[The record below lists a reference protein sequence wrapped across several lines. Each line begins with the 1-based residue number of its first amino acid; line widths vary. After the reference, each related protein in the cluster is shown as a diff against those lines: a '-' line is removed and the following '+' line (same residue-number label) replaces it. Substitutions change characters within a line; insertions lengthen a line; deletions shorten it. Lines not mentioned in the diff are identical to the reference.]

1 MVMHQIQ
8 ETAETVP
15 HEWPQ
20 ILLMEDETSVGQGL
34 QMVLTEEGYV
44 VDLVTTGQ
52 SALDT
57 FYSKDF
63 DLLVADLKLP
73 DIDGMEVI
81 KKVKKGRP
89 DTGVIV
95 ITGYSTVSS
104 AVEAMKLGA
113 CDYLSKPFTE
123 DEIKSAV
130 KAALKGKEGAL
141 KRKLR
146 DTSELVKEKALPVHV
161 AEKPKIED
169 NARVEKA
176 MSEIQEE
183 FEGRPDQ
190 LIPILQGVQDKL
202 GYLPENALMQ
212 IAQLTKLP
220 SASVFG
226 VASFYEQFRLSPV
239 GKNIVKVCR
248 GTACHVRGGGR
259 ILEELEKKL
268 GIKPGE
274 NTNDLEYTLETVA
287 CFGAC
292 ALAPIMVINDS
303 VHGKMTIAKGKSLIS
318 NEKEE

>member
-57 FYSKDF
+57 FYTKDF

-130 KAALKGKEGAL
+130 KAALKGKEEAL
-141 KRKLR
+141 KRKR
-146 DTSELVKEKALPVHV
+146 PDTSEVVKEKAVPVHV

-169 NARVEKA
+169 NAKVEKA

-183 FEGRPDQ
+183 FEGRPDE
-190 LIPILQGVQDKL
+190 LIPVLQGVQDKL

-248 GTACHVRGGGR
+248 GTACHVRGGAR

-274 NTNDLEYTLETVA
+274 NTDDLEYTLETVA

-292 ALAPIMVINDS
+292 ALAPIMVINDR
-303 VHGKMTIAKGKSLIS
+303 VHGKMTVAKGKNLIS
-318 NEKEE
+318 NCKEE

>member
-1 MVMHQIQ
+1 MGMHHIQ
-8 ETAETVP
+8 EASSTVSP
-15 HEWPQ
+15 ELPQ
-20 ILLMEDETSVGQGL
+20 ILLMEDETSVAQGI
-34 QMVLTEEGYV
+34 QMVLSEEGYA

-52 SALDT
+52 NALDI
-57 FYSKDF
+57 FYTKGF

-81 KKVKKGRP
+81 KKVKQGRP
-89 DTGVIV
+89 DTGIIV

-113 CDYLSKPFTE
+113 CDYLPKPFTE

-130 KAALKGKEGAL
+130 KDALKKKERVS
-141 KRKLR
+141 KRKYL
-146 DTSELVKEKALPVHV
+146 DTTEPLEQKTFPAHV
-161 AEKPKIED
+161 VEKPTIED
-169 NARVEKA
+169 NVRVEKA
-176 MSEIQEE
+176 MSEIRRE
-183 FEGRPDQ
+183 FEGRPDD

-212 IAQLTKLP
+212 IAQLTKIP
-220 SASVFG
+220 SASVYG

-248 GTACHVRGGGR
+248 GTACHVRGGSR

-274 NTNDLEYTLETVA
+274 NTDDLAYTLETVA

-292 ALAPIMVINDS
+292 ALAPIMVINDT
-303 VHGKMTIAKGKSLIS
+303 VHGKMTVAKGKSLI
-318 NEKEE
+318 NNCKEE

>member
-8 ETAETVP
+8 ETIRTAP
-15 HEWPQ
+15 HECPQ
-20 ILLMEDETSVGQGL
+20 ILLMEDETSVAQGL
-34 QMVLTEEGYV
+34 QMVLTEEGYA
-44 VDLVTTGQ
+44 VDLATTGQ

-57 FYSKDF
+57 FYKKGF

-81 KKVKKGRP
+81 KKVKHGRP
-89 DTGVIV
+89 NTGVIV
-95 ITGYSTVSS
+95 ITGYSTVPS

-130 KAALKGKEGAL
+130 KDALKGKEEAF
-141 KRKLR
+141 KRKLA
-146 DTSELVKEKALPVHV
+146 DTSEAVKEKAVPVHV

-183 FEGRPDQ
+183 FEGRADE
-190 LIPILQGVQDKL
+190 LIPILQEVQNKL

-220 SASVFG
+220 SASVYG

-248 GTACHVRGGGR
+248 GTACHVRGGSR

-274 NTNDLEYTLETVA
+274 NTEDLEYTLETVA

-292 ALAPIMVINDS
+292 ALAPIMVINDR
-303 VHGKMTIAKGKSLIS
+303 VHGKMTVAKGENLIS
-318 NEKEE
+318 SCKED

>member
-8 ETAETVP
+8 ETTETVSL
-15 HEWPQ
+15 EWPQ

-34 QMVLTEEGYV
+34 QMVLTEEGYS

-57 FYSKDF
+57 FYTKDF

-81 KKVKKGRP
+81 KQVKQGSP
-89 DTGVIV
+89 DTGIIV

-130 KAALKGKEGAL
+130 KAALKGKEKAL
-141 KRKLR
+141 KRELP
-146 DTSELVKEKALPVHV
+146 DASEALKEKAVPVHV
-161 AEKPKIED
+161 VEKPEIED

-176 MSEIQEE
+176 MSAIRSE
-183 FEGRPDQ
+183 FKGSPDE

-202 GYLPENALMQ
+202 GYLPENALIQ
-212 IAQLTKLP
+212 IAQLTKVP

-239 GKNIVKVCR
+239 GKNIIKVCR
-248 GTACHVRGGGR
+248 GTACHVRGGSR

-268 GIKPGE
+268 GVKPGE
-274 NTNDLEYTLETVA
+274 NTDDLEYTLETVA

-292 ALAPIMVINDS
+292 ALAPIMVINDR
-303 VHGKMTIAKGKSLIS
+303 VHGKMTVAKGKNLIS
-318 NEKEE
+318 NCKEE

>member
-1 MVMHQIQ
+1 MVIHQIQ
-8 ETAETVP
+8 ETTETVS

-57 FYSKDF
+57 FYMKEF

-130 KAALKGKEGAL
+130 KVALKGKEEAL
-141 KRKLR
+141 KRKR
-146 DTSELVKEKALPVHV
+146 PDVSEAVKEKAVPVHV
-161 AEKPKIED
+161 VEKPKIED

-176 MSEIQEE
+176 MSEIRSE
-183 FEGRPDQ
+183 FKGRPDE

-202 GYLPENALMQ
+202 GYLPENALIQ
-212 IAQLTKLP
+212 IAQLTKVP

-248 GTACHVRGGGR
+248 GTACHVRGGSR

-274 NTNDLEYTLETVA
+274 NTDDLEYTLETVA

-292 ALAPIMVINDS
+292 ALAPIMVINDR
-303 VHGKMTIAKGKSLIS
+303 VYGKMTVAKGKSLIS
-318 NEKEE
+318 NCKEE